1 MSALL
6 RAALDFPSLS
16 VEDCVLQPMSWRI
29 SLPTPAPGLVCAIN
43 NPTTGGEPP
52 LRIGCGPLP
61 ADLLPAGWGVPLG
74 QLLGQCPEQEREAG
88 GGAGLLLAAGLW
100 AGGHGDAGQGAAGAG
115 EHKLA
120 PLLAGSWRRIAL
132 GSRPLLLLAHSDQL
146 AGGGDPSPGLPRFLL
161 PATGST
167 RLAAA
172 LAQLDWLELEREP
185 QGTAEALIERLRQ
198 ERLLLPAAGSLL
210 DHAPWREAGL
220 VALPP
225 PEPLAEELEIW
236 IRPQRAAEEAVT
248 DLVALLRQRLAAGCQ
263 QKTPAAGGGSPER
276 PRHHPTGHRQTGL

>member
-6 RAALDFPSLS
+6 RTALDFPSLS

-132 GSRPLLLLAHSDQL
+132 GSRPLLLLAHRDQL
-146 AGGGDPSPGLPRFLL
+146 AGRGVQTPGLPRFLL
-161 PATGST
+161 PASGAE

-172 LAQLDWLELEREP
+172 LAQLDWLELAQQP
-185 QGTAEALIERLRQ
+185 QGTEEALIKRLRH

-210 DHAPWREAGL
+210 EHAPWRDSGV

-225 PEPLAEELEIW
+225 PEPLAEELELW
-236 IRPQRAAEEAVT
+236 IRPQPGAEEAVT
-248 DLVALLRQRLAAGCQ
+248 DLVARLRQRLAAGCQ
-263 QKTPAAGGGSPER
+263 QKNPAAGGGSPER
-276 PRHHPTGHRQTGL
+276 PRRHPTGHRQTGL

>member
-6 RAALDFPSLS
+6 WVWVDFPSLS

-43 NPTTGGEPP
+43 HPTTGGEPP
-52 LRIGCGPLP
+52 LRIGCGPLQ

>member
-6 RAALDFPSLS
+6 GVWVDFPSLS
-16 VEDCVLQPMSWRI
+16 VEGCVLQRMRRRI
-29 SLPTPAPGLVCAIN
+29 SIPTPARQGLACAIN
-43 NPTTGGEPP
+43 HPTTGGEPP
-52 LRIGCGPLP
+52 LPIGCGPLQ

-74 QLLGQCPEQEREAG
+74 QLLGPGPEQELEAG
-88 GGAGLLLAAGLW
+88 GGAGLLLAAGLL
-100 AGGHGDAGQGAAGAG
+100 AGGHGDAGAG
-115 EHKLA
+115 EHELA

-132 GSRPLLLLAHSDQL
+132 GSRPLLLLAHRDQL
-146 AGGGDPSPGLPRFLL
+146 AGRGDQTPVLPRFLL
-161 PATGST
+161 PASGAE

-185 QGTAEALIERLRQ
+185 QGTAEALIERLGQ
-198 ERLLLPAAGSLL
+198 GRLLLPAAGSLL
-210 DHAPWREAGL
+210 DHAPWRGSGV

-225 PEPLAEELEIW
+225 PEPLAEELELW

-263 QKTPAAGGGSPER
+263 
-276 PRHHPTGHRQTGL
+276 TGL

>member
-1 MSALL
+1 
-6 RAALDFPSLS
+6 
-16 VEDCVLQPMSWRI
+16 
-29 SLPTPAPGLVCAIN
+29 
-43 NPTTGGEPP
+43 
-52 LRIGCGPLP
+52 
-61 ADLLPAGWGVPLG
+61 
-74 QLLGQCPEQEREAG
+74 
-88 GGAGLLLAAGLW
+88 
-100 AGGHGDAGQGAAGAG
+100 
-115 EHKLA
+115 
-120 PLLAGSWRRIAL
+120 
-132 GSRPLLLLAHSDQL
+132 
-146 AGGGDPSPGLPRFLL
+146 L

-276 PRHHPTGHRQTGL
+276 PRHHPTGHRQKGL

>member
-6 RAALDFPSLS
+6 WVWVDFPSLS

-52 LRIGCGPLP
+52 LRIGCGPLQ

-74 QLLGQCPEQEREAG
+74 QLLGSGLDQEPEAG
-88 GGAGLLLAAGLW
+88 GGAGLLLAAGLR
-100 AGGHGDAGQGAAGAG
+100 ANDRGDAGPGAAAAR
-115 EHKLA
+115 EHELA
-120 PLLAGSWRRIAL
+120 PLLPGSWRRIAL
-132 GSRPLLLLAHSDQL
+132 GSRPLLLLAHRDQL
-146 AGGGDPSPGLPRFLL
+146 AGRGNSAPGLPRFLL

-185 QGTAEALIERLRQ
+185 QGTEEALIKRLRQ

-210 DHAPWREAGL
+210 EHAPWRDSGV

-225 PEPLAEELEIW
+225 PEPLAEVLELW
-236 IRPQRAAEEAVT
+236 IRPQPGAEEAVT
-248 DLVALLRQRLAAGCQ
+248 DLVARLRQRLAAGCQ
-263 QKTPAAGGGSPER
+263 QKNPAAGGGSPER
-276 PRHHPTGHRQTGL
+276 PRRHPTGHRQTGL

>member
-6 RAALDFPSLS
+6 WTWVDFPSLS
-16 VEDCVLQPMSWRI
+16 VEDCVLQPMRRRI

-43 NPTTGGEPP
+43 HPTTGGEPP
-52 LRIGCGPLP
+52 LRIGCGPLQ

-88 GGAGLLLAAGLW
+88 GGAGLLLAAGLR
-100 AGGHGDAGQGAAGAG
+100 ANDRGDAWPCAAAAR
-115 EHKLA
+115 EQELA
-120 PLLAGSWRRIAL
+120 PLLPGSWRRIAL

-276 PRHHPTGHRQTGL
+276 PRHHPTGHRQKGL